1 MTRKRSG
8 SADQPALAFDAEI
21 PLPEEARRRY
31 LNYALSVITSRALPD
46 VRDGL
51 KPVQRRILFAMFQNL
66 HLTPDAKFKKSA
78 TVVGD
83 VIGKY
88 HPHGDVAIYDA
99 MVRMAQPFTLRAPLV
114 EGHGNFGSLD
124 GDSAA
129 AYRYTE
135 ARLRPL
141 AVELLSEIRKRTVD
155 WKPNYDGVHFEPIV
169 LPARFPNLLVNGASG
184 IAVGMATSIP
194 PHNPV
199 EILDAAI
206 AAIDDPE
213 ADPLRFVRGPDFP
226 TGGQLLSTKKELRE
240 IYESG
245 QGTLKLRAEYEIEE
259 RNRGA
264 QAIVVTSVPY
274 GVAKSSLV
282 EKIAEVIIA
291 RKLPALVDVRDEST
305 DDVRVVLELKRDADP
320 ALVMSYLYK
329 HTPLQTTVPVN
340 LTVLVPTANPE
351 VAEPARLSLSAI
363 LRHFLDFRFETVRR
377 RFVYELDE
385 LLRRIHLLE
394 GFERIFDELD
404 EAIRII
410 RRSDG
415 KADAAGRLMKRFG
428 LDDEQADAVLET
440 KLYKLARLEIESI
453 RKELAEKRAEAA
465 RIEAILKSPTK
476 LWGVVQRELVELRGV
491 LSGEKRKTRVSVAVE
506 EPEYDAEAFIPDE
519 DAFAVVTVDG
529 WLKRLG
535 QLKDPKQTRMRE
547 GDDVL
552 AVLQGGTRELVVL
565 FSNRGSAYVLRMND
579 VPPSTGYGEPVQKL
593 FKFGDGERVVA
604 AVSLDPRVTPERDV
618 VLLAATRQGMVL
630 RFSADPLREATTRS
644 GRRFARTA
652 DGDEVVSVEI
662 CEDGAIVALASEK
675 GRAILFDADEVPVLA
690 GPGKGVIG
698 IRLAEDD
705 RVLGATLFGR
715 DEKRAALTLENSK
728 GTAHT
733 VTRRHDV
740 VGRGGKGF
748 ELIKRDRFV
757 KVVPPE
763 IVLLELPERSNG
775 GGR

>member
-1 MTRKRSG
+1 MTRKRSDAAG
-8 SADQPALAFDAEI
+8 QPALDFDAEI
-21 PLPEEARRRY
+21 ALPEEARRRY
-31 LNYALSVITSRALPD
+31 LNYALSVITARALPD

-51 KPVQRRILFAMFQNL
+51 KPVQRRILFAMYQNL

-99 MVRMAQPFTLRAPLV
+99 MVRMAQPFSLRSPLV

-155 WKPNYDGVHFEPIV
+155 WKPNFDGVHFEPVV
-169 LPARFPNLLVNGASG
+169 LPARFPNLLVNGATG

-194 PHNPV
+194 PHNPCEV
-199 EILDAAI
+199 LDAAI
-206 AAIDDPE
+206 AAIDDPT
-213 ADPLRFVRGPDFP
+213 ADPLKFIKGPDFP

-245 QGTLKLRAEYEIEE
+245 QGTLKLRAEYELEE
-259 RNRGA
+259 RGRGA
-264 QAIVVTSVPY
+264 QAVVVTSIPY
-274 GVAKSSLV
+274 GVAKASLV
-282 EKIAEVIIA
+282 EKIAEVIVG
-291 RKLPALVDVRDEST
+291 RRLPALVDVRDEST
-305 DDVRVVLELKRDADP
+305 DDVRIVLELKRDADP
-320 ALVMSYLYK
+320 GLVMSYLYK

-340 LTVLVPTANPE
+340 LTTLVPTANPE
-351 VAEPARLSLSAI
+351 VCEPARLSLAAI
-363 LRHFLDFRFETVRR
+363 LRHFLDFRFATVRR
-377 RFVYELDE
+377 RFEYELEE
-385 LLRRIHLLE
+385 LRRRIHLLE
-394 GFERIFDELD
+394 GFEKIFDELD

-410 RRSDG
+410 RRSEG
-415 KADAAGRLMKRFG
+415 KADAAAKLMKRFG
-428 LDDEQADAVLET
+428 LDEDQADAVLET
-440 KLYKLARLEIESI
+440 KLYKLARLEIEAI
-453 RKELAEKRAEAA
+453 RKELAQKRAEAE
-465 RIEAILKSPTK
+465 RIEAILKSPAK

-491 LSGEKRKTRVSVAVE
+491 LAGERRRTRVSASVD

-529 WLKRLG
+529 WVKRLG
-535 QLKDPKQTRMRE
+535 QLKDPKGTRLRE

-565 FSNRGSAYVLRMND
+565 FSNRGSAYVLKMND

-593 FKFGDGERVVA
+593 FKFADGERVIGA
-604 AVSLDPRVTPERDV
+604 LSLDPRVTPAEGA

-630 RFSADPLREATTRS
+630 RFSVDPLREATTRS
-644 GRRFARTA
+644 GRRFAKPA
-652 DGDEVVSVEI
+652 EGDEVVLVAA
-662 CEDGAIVALASEK
+662 CEGGDVVALASEK
-675 GRAILFDADEVPVLA
+675 GRAILFDSDEVPVLA
-690 GPGKGVIG
+690 GPGKGVYG
-698 IRLAEDD
+698 IRLATED
-705 RVLGATLFGR
+705 RVVGAAVFGR
-715 DEKRAALTLENSK
+715 DEKRAVLTLENGK
-728 GTAHT
+728 GTTYT
-733 VTRRHDV
+733 VTRRYDV

-748 ELIKRDRFV
+748 EMIKRDRFV
-757 KVVPPE
+757 KSVPPE
-763 IVLLELPERSNG
+763 VVLLDLPERPAA